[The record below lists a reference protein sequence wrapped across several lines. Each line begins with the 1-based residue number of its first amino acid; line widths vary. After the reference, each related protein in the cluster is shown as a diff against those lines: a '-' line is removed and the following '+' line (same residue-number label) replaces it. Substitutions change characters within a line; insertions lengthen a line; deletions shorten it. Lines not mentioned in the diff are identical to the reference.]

1 MKTLLLVEDNPGDVV
16 LLEEA
21 LQETGTEIRFE
32 HLPDGAEALRR
43 LQGPGPLPG
52 LMVVDLNLPGTG
64 GREIL
69 RVLRED
75 PRLRDLPVVI
85 LSGSRW
91 EREEMVGEGLPP
103 ARYLVKPDSFAGY
116 LEVARALAG
125 IMG

>member
-1 MKTLLLVEDNPGDVV
+1 MKTLLLLEDNPGDVV

-21 LQETGTEIRFE
+21 LQETGCEVRFE
-32 HLPDGAEALRR
+32 HLADGAEALRR
-43 LQGPGPLPG
+43 LRAPGPLPA
-52 LMVVDLNLPGTG
+52 LVVVDLNLPGTG

-75 PRLRDLPVVI
+75 ARLRDLPAVV

-91 EREEMVGEGLPP
+91 EREEMLGEGLPP
-103 ARYLVKPDSFAGY
+103 SHYLVKPDAFAGY
-116 LEVARALAG
+116 LEVARVLAG